1 LRDVTHDH
9 RLTMLVGMIVAGV
22 LGEIVSV
29 IPLLIVQA
37 AAYPP
42 SACSSSR
49 AALAPPMRAP
59 ARERDPQPEPRR
71 RELVAQSN

>member
-37 AAYPP
+37 AAYTACGVLVLTRGSCLRCARRPE
-42 SACSSSR
+42 SATLSPSR
-49 AALAPPMRAP
+49 A
-59 ARERDPQPEPRR
+59 EE
-71 RELVAQSN
+71 S